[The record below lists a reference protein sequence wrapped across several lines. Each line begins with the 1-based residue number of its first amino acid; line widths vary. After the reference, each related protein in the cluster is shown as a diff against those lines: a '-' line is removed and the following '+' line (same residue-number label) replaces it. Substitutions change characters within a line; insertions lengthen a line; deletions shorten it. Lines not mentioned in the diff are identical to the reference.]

1 MELHTAV
8 YSHYKVLKHGSM
20 LEHFGSMFKHVYIL
34 EHVGSMFKHVY
45 ILEHV

>member
-20 LEHFGSMFKHVYIL
+20 LEHFGSMFKHV
-34 EHVGSMFKHVY
+34 GSMFKHVY